1 MRFRTGTPY
10 EALGCLPSLQHNT
23 PFCSEISSEIKL
35 VFNHSL
41 VSNRVTGFK
50 SCGWFSACEFRFFS
64 VTRIRYTE
72 SYLYEAVSQP
82 TRSCLPSFTSG
93 SCST

>member
-41 VSNRVTGFK
+41 VSNHVAGFPPAN
-50 SCGWFSACEFRFFS
+50 SASSPHSDHVCGVIYMRQFLSPQDRAFPHS
-64 VTRIRYTE
+64 HQAAAVPD
-72 SYLYEAVSQP
+72 YL
-82 TRSCLPSFTSG
+82 T
-93 SCST
+93 